1 MASVFITSCAALIIL
16 GIAQELLRFRRFPW
30 IGPAPLPPD
39 APLVSLIIPARNEE
53 RVIAACLSGALNQ
66 QYPAYEVILI
76 DDASIDA
83 TAAIAAD
90 FAARDPRLRLIRS
103 SDLPPGWVGKCHAC
117 AQATEY
123 ARGEWLLFLDADTRP
138 QPALISG
145 MLAYAR
151 QQQFDLLSLFPRLE
165 LGSFWERLILPAF
178 YTLIRAVYPAER
190 VSAADAAPAEVLANG
205 QALLLRRAAY
215 AAIGG
220 HAAVRNEVL
229 EDVYLAQ
236 ALRRAGFRIGIALA
250 PELLSVR
257 MYTSGAEV
265 VAGLSKNAAAG
276 YHNGGWRARRAMLR
290 LLALSLLPLCLP
302 GLALLAARA
311 SGNPADTFA
320 LLLSLLAAG
329 WAYGYWIWLLRRLY
343 VLPWYFGLL
352 WPLAVLSYALIA
364 LRSIWHV
371 WRGHGVSWKGRTY
384 VGR

>member
-1 MASVFITSCAALIIL
+1 MAIAFIIGCAVLIIL

-30 IGPAPLPPD
+30 IGPAPAPPS

-53 RVIAACLSGALNQ
+53 RVIGACLSGALNQ
-66 QYPAYEVILI
+66 QYPAYEVIVI

-83 TAAIAAD
+83 TALI
-90 FAARDPRLRLIRS
+90 ARDFVARDSRLRLIS
-103 SDLPPGWVGKCHAC
+103 SVDLPPGWVGKCHAC
-117 AQATEY
+117 AQAAEL

-145 MLAYAR
+145 MLAYAAR
-151 QQQFDLLSLFPRLE
+151 QQLDALSVFPRLE

-178 YTLIRAVYPAER
+178 YTLVRAVYPAER

-205 QALLLRRAAY
+205 QALLVRRAAY
-215 AAIGG
+215 EAIGG
-220 HAAVRNEVL
+220 HTTVRNQVL

-265 VAGLSKNAAAG
+265 AAGLGKNAAAG

-290 LLALSLLPLCLP
+290 LLALSLLPLWLP
-302 GLALLAARA
+302 GLALLAV
-311 SGNPADTFA
+311 SGPANPGIPIA
-320 LLLSLLAAG
+320 LLLSLLATA
-329 WAYGYWIWLLRRLY
+329 WAYGYWIWLLRHLY
-343 VLPWYFGLL
+343 ALPWYFGLL

-364 LRSIWHV
+364 LRSIWQV
-371 WRGHGVSWKGRTY
+371 WRGQGVNWKGRTY